1 MSRLHWGARHAF
13 FTSVL
18 TVEQV
23 LKCYNSAPPAA
34 PLLIQQGHY
43 VVRVTGPS
51 LCLARSLRPLL
62 CRAARVDRAI
72 AA

>member
-1 MSRLHWGARHAF
+1 MHWGARHAF

-23 LKCYNSAPPAA
+23 LKCYNSASPAE

-43 VVRVTGPS
+43 VVRVTGPAFV
-51 LCLARSLRPLL
+51 C
-62 CRAARVDRAI
+62 
-72 AA
+72 